1 MPDFQ
6 TARQRASAEETSVE
20 VVLDRALLSR
30 YHDAVQRLQQAQTQ
44 AAGLLDSGDVAE
56 LEAEV
61 DELQREYDDAR
72 VSIRFVALGQ
82 GRWREL
88 LAKHPP
94 SKSEVEEARKS
105 RERPPDHNAET
116 FPPAAM
122 AESSPD
128 LTEDDARW
136 LLFESPLPQS
146 EVNRVWSACL
156 QVNVSGVVD
165 PKATTATAR
174 RLRGETKSS

>member
-6 TARQRASAEETSVE
+6 TARQHASAEETTVE

-30 YHDAVQRLQQAQTQ
+30 YHDAVQRLQEAQ
-44 AAGLLDSGDVAE
+44 AASAGKLDRGDVAE
-56 LEAEV
+56 LEEQVA
-61 DELQREYDDAR
+61 ELQRQYDDAQ

-94 SKSEVEEARKS
+94 SKAEVDEARKN

-128 LTEDDARW
+128 LTEEDARW
-136 LLFESPLPQS
+136 LLLESPLPQG

-165 PKATTATAR
+165 PKATSATAH
-174 RLRGETKSS
+174 RLLTATKSS